1 MFTLRDVYPHYPIL
15 ETTERTIPIEQ
26 YRKDPFVKEDV
37 GFAAPQEKRNIW
49 LALIV
54 LVVLL
59 ALFAYGGSVAIGAK
73 ASIGK

>member
-1 MFTLRDVYPHYPIL
+1 MFTFRDVYPHYPVF

-26 YRKDPFVKEDV
+26 HRKDPFIKEDV
-37 GFAAPQEKRNIW
+37 GFATSQEKRNIW
-49 LALIV
+49 LALIA

>member
-1 MFTLRDVYPHYPIL
+1 MFTMRDVYPHYAIL

-26 YRKDPFVKEDV
+26 HRKDPFVKEDV
-37 GFAAPQEKRNIW
+37 GYATPQEKRNIW
-49 LALIV
+49 LALIG

-73 ASIGK
+73 ASVGK

>member
-1 MFTLRDVYPHYPIL
+1 MFMLRDVYPAYQGL

-37 GFAAPQEKRNIW
+37 GFATPQEKRNIW
-49 LALIV
+49 IGFIV

-59 ALFAYGGSVAIGAK
+59 IVFALVGNTK
-73 ASIGK
+73 